1 MAMYS
6 NVNRMTGLSGI
17 DTESMIKQIMLS
29 ESQKLYKLQKN
40 NTLLTWKQEAYWSVA
55 DKLKTFQDKFL
66 RASNGAN
73 SIMLPSNFN
82 VLSAIAK
89 INDQDTSAVSVSA
102 SSSAVSGSHKLHI
115 LQLATKDTYTRKIEK
130 TIKGIEA
137 LSEEK
142 IKNLSAEDSFKLTLD
157 GVTKTISF
165 TEEELAAIKKEPDDK
180 TITDKYIVALNQKLT
195 GAFGKTSEG
204 SSRVSAKIVQEE
216 GKDVLSIT
224 VDGDGHTLS
233 IADGNPRVSKADLE
247 VLFSDDIAKSLQ
259 GKKFALNVE
268 EDGTVKTVEID
279 FSKYNDD
286 RPLTAKAA
294 VSEINNAL
302 SLKGVSVSFYLEGD
316 KLKAQT
322 NGLTNSKIEISDGDG
337 GFLNA
342 LGKTEALAFEKT
354 STLDK
359 FGGFVSG
366 SSNYVNDNMK
376 VKDIFTN
383 AFAGGSDS
391 ATFAI
396 NGKEIEINADDT
408 LSQMINKISAS
419 GANVELTY
427 SKLSGEISLSSKG
440 TGSNSVINMDD
451 AAKEFFDA
459 RRTDGAG
466 GEIEGTMKHT
476 EAIDAK
482 FELDGVLTS
491 RSSNTF
497 IIDGITYTLKRETS
511 TIDGGG
517 NITGDPIEI
526 NVSKDTSK
534 AKTLLEEFVKGY
546 NELIESINGMV
557 NEKKAKAS
565 KYSGYDPLTDD
576 EKKELT
582 ENEIKLWE
590 EKAKQGILY
599 RDSILSDIT
608 SAMRNQLYQPV
619 TLSDG
624 TKLSLYELGITTT
637 DKYSEQGKLE
647 IDDTKIDAA
656 LEKYSDK
663 ITEFFTKSS
672 DIVYGT
678 KGKKQERLAS
688 EGMAERLNDIVRDAI
703 GTNGT
708 ISNKA
713 GIKGSYTETN
723 NALKKELE
731 DSSQKISDMMTY
743 LYEKENYY
751 YQLFAKME
759 AAINKN
765 NNQMASLQSM
775 LGLA

>member
-102 SSSAVSGSHKLHI
+102 SSTAASGSHKLHI
-115 LQLATKDTYTRKIEK
+115 LQLATKDTYTK
-130 TIKGIEA
+130 
-137 LSEEK
+137 K
-142 IKNLSAEDSFKLTLD
+142 IKQVITGEFDETYITDPEKAITENDSFKLTLD
-157 GVTKTISF
+157 GITKTISF
-165 TEEELAAIKKEPDDK
+165 TEAELSAINGAGSGNIAGKYKDTLNEKLKEAFGEKIGISADINGNKITIDVKEP
-180 TITDKYIVALNQKLT
+180 
-195 GAFGKTSEG
+195 
-204 SSRVSAKIVQEE
+204 
-216 GKDVLSIT
+216 
-224 VDGDGHTLS
+224 GHTLT

-286 RPLTAKAA
+286 KPLTAKAA

-427 SKLSGEISLSSKG
+427 SKLSGEISLVSKG
-440 TGSNSVINMDD
+440 TGSTSVIDMSEE
-451 AAKEFFDA
+451 AKAFFSVGEVGE
-459 RRTDGAG
+459 DGDP
-466 GEIEGTMKHT
+466 IMKHT
-476 EAIDAK
+476 EALDAK
-482 FELDGVLTS
+482 FELDGILTS

-497 IIDGITYTLKRETS
+497 IIDGVTYTLKRETS

-647 IDDTKIDAA
+647 IDNTKIDAA

-688 EGMAERLNDIVRDAI
+688 EGMAERLNDILRDAI

>member
-82 VLSAIAK
+82 VLSGIAK

-102 SSSAVSGSHKLHI
+102 SSSAVNGSHKLHI
-115 LQLATKDTYTRKIEK
+115 LQLATKDTYTKEIKQTITGAEDITEEMVGKI
-130 TIKGIEA
+130 
-137 LSEEK
+137 SP
-142 IKNLSAEDSFKLTLD
+142 EDSFKLTLD
-157 GVTKTISF
+157 GITKTISF
-165 TEEELAAIKKEPDDK
+165 TEEELSAINGAGSGNVV
-180 TITDKYIVALNQKLT
+180 DKYVDVLNKKLSE
-195 GAFGKTSEG
+195 AFGKKEDGTSK
-204 SSRVSAKIVQEE
+204 VSAEIDGSRLKINVNEA
-216 GKDVLSIT
+216 
-224 VDGDGHTLS
+224 GHTLS
-233 IADGNPRVSKADLE
+233 VTDGNPKMTEADLDA
-247 VLFSDDIAKSLQ
+247 LFSDNEVKNLQ
-259 GKKFALNVE
+259 GRKFTLNVNE
-268 EDGTVKTVEID
+268 NGIDKTIEID
-279 FSKYNDD
+279 FSSYSDSK
-286 RPLTAKAA
+286 PLTAKTA
-294 VSEINNAL
+294 VSEINKAL
-302 SLKGVSVSFYLEGD
+302 SAKGVSVSFYLD
-316 KLKAQT
+316 DDQLKAQT
-322 NGLTNSKIEISDGDG
+322 NGITNSKITITDSGSNG
-337 GFLNA
+337 LLSA
-342 LGKTEALAFEKT
+342 LGKTELAFEKT

-366 SSNYVNDNMK
+366 ASNYVSDDIK
-376 VKDIFTN
+376 AKDIFNIT
-383 AFAGGSDS
+383 GDS
-391 ATFAI
+391 ATFTI
-396 NGKEIEINADDT
+396 NGKEITISADDT

-427 SKLSGEISLSSKG
+427 SKLSGEISLVSKG
-440 TGSNSVINMDD
+440 TGSTSVIDMSEE
-451 AAKEFFDA
+451 AKAFFSVGEVGE
-459 RRTDGAG
+459 DGDP
-466 GEIEGTMKHT
+466 IMKHT
-476 EAIDAK
+476 EALDAK
-482 FELDGVLTS
+482 FELDGILTS

-497 IIDGITYTLKRETS
+497 IIDGVTYTLKRETS

-608 SAMRNQLYQPV
+608 SAMRSQLYQPV

-688 EGMAERLNDIVRDAI
+688 EGIAERLNDIVRDAI